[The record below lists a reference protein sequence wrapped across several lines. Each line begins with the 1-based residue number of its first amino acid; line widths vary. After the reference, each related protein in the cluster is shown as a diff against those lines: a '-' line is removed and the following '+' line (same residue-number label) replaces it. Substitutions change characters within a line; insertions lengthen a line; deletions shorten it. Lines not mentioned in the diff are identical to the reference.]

1 MANYDNIKDANSKRT
16 PSERREIARIAG
28 KASGKAR
35 RRKANMR
42 ETANRLLTMVGEVE
56 GLSDILRADGGESTY
71 EEIIT
76 MAMIQKATMG
86 DVKAYE
92 ALKATVGQT
101 DKSDADLEEQ
111 RIRTD
116 RAKRAR
122 DQEVG
127 DIDSGDENIQSFL
140 KALNP
145 SEEELQNLFGEE
157 ENEEGENGEEK
168 EETSGI

>member
-16 PSERREIARIAG
+16 PDERRELARIAG

-76 MAMIQKATMG
+76 MAMIQKAAMG

>member
-42 ETANRLLTMVGEVE
+42 ETAHRLLTMVGEVE

-76 MAMIQKATMG
+76 MAMIQKAALG
-86 DVKAYE
+86 DVRAYE

>member
-1 MANYDNIKDANSKRT
+1 MANYENIKDANSKRT
-16 PSERREIARIAG
+16 PDERRELARIAG

-76 MAMIQKATMG
+76 MAMIRKAALG
-86 DVKAYE
+86 DVRAYE